1 MNPSHFVYHRK
12 YIVELWTIE
21 QPFGIHNNSLFYFN
35 IFVFF
40 LRAKKNLGKCFK
52 LVEDKLKIF
61 SRVMLL
67 FQIFMTLPSS
77 DNNVL

>member
-35 IFVFF
+35 IF
-40 LRAKKNLGKCFK
+40 KSKEKLGQMLQTSRRQVENIFK
-52 LVEDKLKIF
+52 SNAVISNIYDITIF
-61 SRVMLL
+61 G
-67 FQIFMTLPSS
+67 
-77 DNNVL
+77 